1 MADVLAIVLTPG
13 LDAEAC
19 LRAVRARH
27 GNAKLTLLTTP
38 DAAAR
43 LAGLADEIWSEAGA
57 RGPGRF
63 LALMRRISWVG
74 FADVY
79 DLEAS
84 PLTRIM
90 RFCVW
95 PRPRWRLHK
104 HLAGL

>member
-1 MADVLAIVLTPG
+1 MADVLAILLTPDA
-13 LDAEAC
+13 DAEAG
-19 LRAVRARH
+19 LHAVRALH

-38 DAAAR
+38 DAAPR
-43 LAGLADEIWSEAGA
+43 LTGLADEIWSEARA

-74 FADVY
+74 FTHVY

-95 PRPRWRLHK
+95 PRPKWHLHR
-104 HLAGL
+104 HVVGL